1 MWTIIKFEQK
11 NFNFLKNQF
20 YSKLGKETEF
30 YLPKIYIQKRKKN
43 KILNKDINLLGDYL
57 FCYNK
62 NFCEQSTIQSLKFT
76 KGLKYFLSGT
86 QGSQREIFSFIK
98 KCKSSENTNGYLS
111 ENFFDLNT
119 SKNYKLSSGPFAEK
133 IFKII
138 DFQKNKIKVL
148 LGNIKTTISKKQL
161 NIRPI

>member
-1 MWTIIKFEQK
+1 M
-11 NFNFLKNQF
+11 
-20 YSKLGKETEF
+20 
-30 YLPKIYIQKRKKN
+30 
-43 KILNKDINLLGDYL
+43 
-57 FCYNK
+57 
-62 NFCEQSTIQSLKFT
+62 
-76 KGLKYFLSGT
+76 SGT